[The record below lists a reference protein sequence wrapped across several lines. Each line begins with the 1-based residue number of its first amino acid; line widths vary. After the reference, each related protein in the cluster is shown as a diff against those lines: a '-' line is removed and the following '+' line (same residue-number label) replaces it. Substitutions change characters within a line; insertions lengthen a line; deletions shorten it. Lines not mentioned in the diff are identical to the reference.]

1 MHGAGIGT
9 VERVLIVLFT
19 QAIITALIY
28 IGLGETALRD
38 AAFVRFA
45 TAAAPFALLPIL
57 FLFRFP
63 AVPPKME
70 AEWQRWKDDHD
81 LETERKRWGLLF
93 QINQLYCEENPDC
106 PREIHLNLVWP
117 PIDYLNAKLREYGE
131 PWRVTATRGPN
142 FESEEIA

>member
-70 AEWQRWKDDHD
+70 AEWQRPMDEMKA
-81 LETERKRWGLLF
+81 LLRF
-93 QINQLYCEENPDC
+93 KP
-106 PREIHLNLVWP
+106 LVLP
-117 PIDYLNAKLREYGE
+117 
-131 PWRVTATRGPN
+131 
-142 FESEEIA
+142 